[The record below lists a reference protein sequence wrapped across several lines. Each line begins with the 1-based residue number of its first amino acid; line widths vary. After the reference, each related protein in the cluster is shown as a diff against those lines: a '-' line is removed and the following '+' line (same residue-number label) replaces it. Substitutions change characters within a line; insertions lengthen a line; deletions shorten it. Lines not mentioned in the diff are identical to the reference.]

1 MVTPPIDLT
10 TLHKAIEALSG
21 AIHFWVTENATSG
34 RKPHLRAG
42 VIQSFEFTYELA
54 IRQLRRVLIERAIS
68 AETITDLSFNDL
80 LRAGADAGLLP
91 EPLGWRRWREL
102 RNRTSHSYDELQA
115 QEIAEEVCL
124 FLADARALHA
134 RLLQALSDQ

>member
-21 AIHFWVTENATSG
+21 AIHFWETESEATG

-68 AETITDLSFNDL
+68 AETVTDLSFNDL

-115 QEIAEEVCL
+115 QEIAQEVRL
-124 FLADARALHA
+124 FLAHVQALHA
-134 RLLQALSDQ
+134 RLSQASDQ